1 MAVNTQPITD
11 AADELANS
19 LTEGAEAID
28 ELAQGIVDALVE
40 LDRRLVAVEEGSGTA
55 PPIGG
60 GGGEGEGE
68 GEGDASGI
76 PMSFNDPIFSGMT
89 EKTSAMTLSNGQS
102 LDKTSIKESSGNP
115 SIVCNGDN
123 HIMTCRVQSRECVR
137 ITDGELTIENCYL
150 EAKGTG
156 DDHADTLQAYSPHA
170 VGAVTLRNTHVR
182 AFNQAATAGYFSAD
196 YWGGSISCENVIFNG
211 GPYGFR
217 VHSDTDAH
225 IDLSMKDVFFV
236 GPFGYDA
243 FLLGEYGGTI
253 TIHKWE
259 NVRNA
264 TIVDGK
270 LVPGTVINQPSGV
283 ELAEMAKKA
292 PPVPERKKTEKK

>member
-1 MAVNTQPITD
+1 MAIDTTPITD
-11 AADELANS
+11 AADDLANS
-19 LTEGAEAID
+19 LTEGAEAVD
-28 ELAQGIVDALVE
+28 QLSQGIVNAIVE
-40 LDRRLVAVEEGSGTA
+40 LDRRLSAVEEGGSTA

-89 EKTSAMTLSNGQS
+89 EKTSTLTLNSGQN
-102 LDKTSIKESSGNP
+102 LTKTSIKEQSGNP
-115 SIVCNGDN
+115 SITCNGNN
-123 HIMTCRVQSRECVR
+123 HITTCRVQSRECVR
-137 ITDGELTIENCYL
+137 ITDGDLTIENSYL

-156 DDHADTLQAYSPHA
+156 DDHADTLQAYSPHTR
-170 VGAVTLRNTHVR
+170 GASVTLRNTHVR
-182 AFNQAATAGYFSAD
+182 AYTEAATAGYFSAD
-196 YWGGSISCENVIFNG
+196 YWGGEITCENVIFQG
-211 GPYGFR
+211 GPFGFR

-225 IDLSMKDVFFV
+225 IDLYMEDVFFV
-236 GPFGYDA
+236 GPFGYEP

-270 LVPGTVINQPSGV
+270 LVPGNVINQPNS
-283 ELAEMAKKA
+283 ATMAQMAAKA
-292 PPVPERKKTEKK
+292 PPVPERKKK